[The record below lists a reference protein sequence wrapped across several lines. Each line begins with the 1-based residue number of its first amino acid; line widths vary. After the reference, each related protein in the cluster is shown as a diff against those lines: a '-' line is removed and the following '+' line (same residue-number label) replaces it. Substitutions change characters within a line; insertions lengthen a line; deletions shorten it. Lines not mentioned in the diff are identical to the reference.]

1 MNTIDKLDVIKTV
14 LTNQGL
20 GSVFDFD
27 GIIEDIRYKDTV
39 LADYACEI
47 KHLKAEVARLTESEE
62 SLRLNEDLAFE
73 KYLCE

>member
-47 KHLKAEVARLTESEE
+47 KHLKAEIASIKESKEE
-62 SLRLNEDLAFE
+62 YKKR
-73 KYLCE
+73 LCE